1 MNNVCEPYVRRRA
14 IRHME
19 KGRVVIFAAGTG
31 NPFFTTDTAAALRA
45 AEMMCDAMLK
55 ATQVDGV
62 YSADPK
68 KVPNAIR
75 YDSLSYHQVLAENL
89 QVMDAAAIS
98 LSPRKPHP
106 DPGVFPGRQGRLRQG
121 SARRRPGNHYRRKIT
136 QKPGLRVVSGLGRV
150 GSETWPKHISKDDM
164 DRRMKGAVATLKSEL
179 SGLRTGRASAA
190 LLDPVKV
197 EAYGNMVPVNQV
209 GSIATP
215 EARMITVQV
224 WDKGLAKAV
233 DKAIRDAGLGLNPQ
247 MDGQLLRIP
256 LPELNQERRKEL
268 SKLAAKYAEAAR
280 VAVRNVRRDGM
291 DLLKRLEKD
300 HKIGQ
305 DDHHTKGDEL
315 QKLTD
320 ANIKDIDAALHA
332 KEQEIMQV

>member
-1 MNNVCEPYVRRRA
+1 M
-14 IRHME
+14 
-19 KGRVVIFAAGTG
+19 
-31 NPFFTTDTAAALRA
+31 
-45 AEMMCDAMLK
+45 AE
-55 ATQVDGV
+55 V
-62 YSADPK
+62 YS
-68 KVPNAIR
+68 
-75 YDSLSYHQVLAENL
+75 
-89 QVMDAAAIS
+89 
-98 LSPRKPHP
+98 
-106 DPGVFPGRQGRLRQG
+106 
-121 SARRRPGNHYRRKIT
+121 
-136 QKPGLRVVSGLGRV
+136 
-150 GSETWPKHISKDDM
+150 KDEL
-164 DRRMKGAVATLKSEL
+164 DRRMNGAIATFKSEL
-179 SGLRTGRASAA
+179 AGLRTGRASAA

-197 EAYGNMVPVNQV
+197 EAYGNAVPINQV

-300 HKIGQ
+300 HKISQ
-305 DDHHTKGDEL
+305 DDQHTKGDEL

-320 ANIKDIDAALHA
+320 AHIKDIDTALHS

>member
-1 MNNVCEPYVRRRA
+1 MA
-14 IRHME
+14 
-19 KGRVVIFAAGTG
+19 
-31 NPFFTTDTAAALRA
+31 D
-45 AEMMCDAMLK
+45 
-55 ATQVDGV
+55 V
-62 YSADPK
+62 YS
-68 KVPNAIR
+68 
-75 YDSLSYHQVLAENL
+75 
-89 QVMDAAAIS
+89 
-98 LSPRKPHP
+98 
-106 DPGVFPGRQGRLRQG
+106 
-121 SARRRPGNHYRRKIT
+121 
-136 QKPGLRVVSGLGRV
+136 
-150 GSETWPKHISKDDM
+150 KDEM
-164 DRRMKGAVATLKSEL
+164 NRRMSGAVSTLKGEF
-179 SGLRTGRASAA
+179 SGLRTGRASPA
-190 LLDPVKV
+190 LLDPVQV
-197 EAYGNMVPVNQV
+197 EAYGNTVPINQV
-209 GSIATP
+209 GTISTP
-215 EARMITVQV
+215 ESRMLTVQV

-300 HKIGQ
+300 GKIGE

-320 ANIKDIDAALHA
+320 ANIKDLDAALHA

>member
-1 MNNVCEPYVRRRA
+1 MA
-14 IRHME
+14 
-19 KGRVVIFAAGTG
+19 
-31 NPFFTTDTAAALRA
+31 
-45 AEMMCDAMLK
+45 DA
-55 ATQVDGV
+55 
-62 YSADPK
+62 Y
-68 KVPNAIR
+68 
-75 YDSLSYHQVLAENL
+75 
-89 QVMDAAAIS
+89 
-98 LSPRKPHP
+98 
-106 DPGVFPGRQGRLRQG
+106 
-121 SARRRPGNHYRRKIT
+121 
-136 QKPGLRVVSGLGRV
+136 
-150 GSETWPKHISKDDM
+150 SKDEL
-164 DRRMKGAVATLKSEL
+164 DRRMNGGVATLRSEL
-179 SGLRTGRASAA
+179 GGLRTGRASAA

-197 EAYGNMVPVNQV
+197 EAYGNSVPINQV

-280 VAVRNVRRDGM
+280 VSVRNVRRDGM
-291 DLLKRLEKD
+291 DLLKKLEKD
-300 HKIGQ
+300 HKISQ
-305 DDHHTKGDEL
+305 DDQHAKGEEL

-320 ANIKDIDAALHA
+320 AHIKDIDAALHA

>member
-1 MNNVCEPYVRRRA
+1 M
-14 IRHME
+14 
-19 KGRVVIFAAGTG
+19 KQDLGLKVISGGAWS
-31 NPFFTTDTAAALRA
+31 DWKM
-45 AEMMCDAMLK
+45 AEA
-55 ATQVDGV
+55 
-62 YSADPK
+62 Y
-68 KVPNAIR
+68 
-75 YDSLSYHQVLAENL
+75 
-89 QVMDAAAIS
+89 
-98 LSPRKPHP
+98 
-106 DPGVFPGRQGRLRQG
+106 
-121 SARRRPGNHYRRKIT
+121 
-136 QKPGLRVVSGLGRV
+136 
-150 GSETWPKHISKDDM
+150 SKDEL
-164 DRRMKGAVATLKSEL
+164 DRRMNGAVATLRSEL
-179 SGLRTGRASAA
+179 AGLRTGRASAA

-197 EAYGNMVPVNQV
+197 EAYGNAVPINQV

-215 EARMITVQV
+215 ESRMITVQV

-305 DDHHTKGDEL
+305 DDQHTKGDEL
-315 QKLTD
+315 QKMTD
-320 ANIKDIDAALHA
+320 AHIKDIDAALHS

>member
-1 MNNVCEPYVRRRA
+1 MTE
-14 IRHME
+14 
-19 KGRVVIFAAGTG
+19 
-31 NPFFTTDTAAALRA
+31 
-45 AEMMCDAMLK
+45 
-55 ATQVDGV
+55 
-62 YSADPK
+62 
-68 KVPNAIR
+68 
-75 YDSLSYHQVLAENL
+75 SYN
-89 QVMDAAAIS
+89 
-98 LSPRKPHP
+98 
-106 DPGVFPGRQGRLRQG
+106 
-121 SARRRPGNHYRRKIT
+121 
-136 QKPGLRVVSGLGRV
+136 
-150 GSETWPKHISKDDM
+150 KDELN
-164 DRRMKGAVATLKSEL
+164 RRMNGAVATLKSEL
-179 SGLRTGRASAA
+179 AGLRTGRASAA

-215 EARMITVQV
+215 EPRMITVQV

-256 LPELNQERRKEL
+256 LPELNEERRKEL

-291 DLLKRLEKD
+291 EILKKLEKD

-305 DDHHTKGDEL
+305 DEQHTKGDEL
-315 QKLTD
+315 QKMTD
-320 ANIKDIDAALHA
+320 AHIKDIDSALHS

>member
-1 MNNVCEPYVRRRA
+1 M
-14 IRHME
+14 
-19 KGRVVIFAAGTG
+19 
-31 NPFFTTDTAAALRA
+31 
-45 AEMMCDAMLK
+45 AEA
-55 ATQVDGV
+55 
-62 YSADPK
+62 Y
-68 KVPNAIR
+68 
-75 YDSLSYHQVLAENL
+75 
-89 QVMDAAAIS
+89 
-98 LSPRKPHP
+98 
-106 DPGVFPGRQGRLRQG
+106 
-121 SARRRPGNHYRRKIT
+121 
-136 QKPGLRVVSGLGRV
+136 
-150 GSETWPKHISKDDM
+150 SKDEL
-164 DRRMKGAVATLKSEL
+164 DRRMKGAVATLKSEFG
-179 SGLRTGRASAA
+179 GLRTGRASPA
-190 LLDPVKV
+190 LLDPVMV
-197 EAYGNMVPVNQV
+197 EAYGNSVPVSQV
-209 GSIATP
+209 GSISTP

-300 HKIGQ
+300 RKISE
-305 DDHHTKGDEL
+305 DDHHTKGEDL

-320 ANIKDIDAALHA
+320 AHIKDIDTALHT

>member
-1 MNNVCEPYVRRRA
+1 M
-14 IRHME
+14 
-19 KGRVVIFAAGTG
+19 
-31 NPFFTTDTAAALRA
+31 
-45 AEMMCDAMLK
+45 AEA
-55 ATQVDGV
+55 
-62 YSADPK
+62 Y
-68 KVPNAIR
+68 
-75 YDSLSYHQVLAENL
+75 
-89 QVMDAAAIS
+89 
-98 LSPRKPHP
+98 
-106 DPGVFPGRQGRLRQG
+106 
-121 SARRRPGNHYRRKIT
+121 
-136 QKPGLRVVSGLGRV
+136 
-150 GSETWPKHISKDDM
+150 SKDDM

-291 DLLKRLEKD
+291 DLLKKLEKD
-300 HKIGQ
+300 GKIGE
-305 DDHHTKGDEL
+305 DEHHTRGDVL

-320 ANIKDIDAALHA
+320 AHIKDIDAALHA